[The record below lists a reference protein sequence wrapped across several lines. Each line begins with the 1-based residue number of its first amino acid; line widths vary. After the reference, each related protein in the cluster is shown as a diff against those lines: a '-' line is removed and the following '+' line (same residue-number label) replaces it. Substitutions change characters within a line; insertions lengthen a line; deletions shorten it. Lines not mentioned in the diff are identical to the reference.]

1 MPSLLNV
8 VIFLPLAGAIAA
20 ALLPRGED
28 AQHKTWALL
37 VSLVNFVLSLGL
49 WFNFDAG
56 RGAAEFQFETH
67 VPWISSLGIGF
78 HVGLDGVALLLVM
91 LTTALGPIVVLS
103 AWNEVEDRV
112 KEFFIALLF
121 LETAMIGTFASL
133 DLVLFYVFYEAILV
147 PMYLLIGIWGSENR
161 VYATVKFFVYT
172 FAASVLMLVAILYV
186 YFHDGGTFDY
196 VAARQSLSVTP
207 AAAIWLFGAFA
218 LAFAVKVPM
227 FPVHTWLPD
236 AHTEAPTAGS
246 VILAGVLL
254 KMGTFGFF
262 RYALPLFPAAA
273 LQFRGVIAALAVVGI
288 IYGALMSMVQSDMKR
303 LVAYSS
309 VSHLGFVMLGMMAIT
324 AEGLTGSVYQMLNH
338 GVSTGGLFLLV
349 GMLKERR
356 HTRLISDYGGLAKQ
370 VPWIATVFV
379 IVTLSSI
386 GLPGTNGFV
395 GEFLIL
401 SGTWLS
407 RLPSPGWHAALGA
420 TGVVLGA
427 VYMLTLVQRVFLGK
441 IDNPENR
448 HLKDLSVREA
458 FVMAPILVLIAVMG
472 LVPEPFLRPARPA
485 VDRLIG
491 RMQAAEQRLRMED
504 PGLRPL
510 VGTEPPAIAMAR
522 RPPPDA
528 RAVPALPPEGGP
540 VPTPGGDGA
549 PGGAPARNPAHGSH

>member
-1 MPSLLNV
+1 MATLLNV
-8 VIFLPLAGAIAA
+8 VLFLPLAGAAIAL
-20 ALLPRGED
+20 LLPRGE
-28 AQHKTWALL
+28 ASQHRAWALTVTL
-37 VSLVNFVLSLGL
+37 ATFLLSLGL
-49 WFNFDAG
+49 WFGFDAG
-56 RGAAEFQFETH
+56 RGAPEFQFETKL
-67 VPWISSLGIGF
+67 PWIASLGIGY

-103 AWNEVEDRV
+103 AWKDVGERV
-112 KEFFIALLF
+112 KEFFIAILF
-121 LETAMIGTFASL
+121 LETAMIGTFAAL

-161 VYATVKFFVYT
+161 IYATVKFFVYT

-196 VAARQSLSVTP
+196 VAARQSLALP
-207 AAAIWLFGAFA
+207 AGAGVWLFAAFA
-218 LAFAVKVPM
+218 MAFAVKVPM

-262 RYALPLFPAAA
+262 RYALPLFPEVA
-273 LQFRGVIAALAVVGI
+273 LQYRGLIGALAVVGI
-288 IYGALMSMVQSDMKR
+288 VYGALMSFVQADMKR

-309 VSHLGFVMLGMMAIT
+309 VSHLGFVMLGMMALT

-356 HTRLISDYGGLAKQ
+356 HTRLIADYGGLAKQ
-370 VPWIATVFV
+370 VPWIATAFV
-379 IVTLSSI
+379 VVTLSSI

-407 RLPSPGWHAALGA
+407 RLRAPAWFAAIGA
-420 TGVVLGA
+420 TGVILGA
-427 VYMLTLVQRVFLGK
+427 VYMLSLVQRVFFGK
-441 IDNPENR
+441 LENPENR
-448 HLKDLSVREA
+448 HLEDLSLREA
-458 FVMAPILVLIAVMG
+458 FVIAPIILLIGVMG
-472 LVPEPFLRPARPA
+472 LVPDPFLQTARPS
-485 VDRLIG
+485 VEKLIS
-491 RMQAAEQRLRMED
+491 RMQAAEQHLRQDD

-510 VGTEPPAIAMAR
+510 VGTEPPALAFV
-522 RPPPDA
+522 RPPAGAAAEPS
-528 RAVPALPPEGGP
+528 PE
-540 VPTPGGDGA
+540 
-549 PGGAPARNPAHGSH
+549 HGSH